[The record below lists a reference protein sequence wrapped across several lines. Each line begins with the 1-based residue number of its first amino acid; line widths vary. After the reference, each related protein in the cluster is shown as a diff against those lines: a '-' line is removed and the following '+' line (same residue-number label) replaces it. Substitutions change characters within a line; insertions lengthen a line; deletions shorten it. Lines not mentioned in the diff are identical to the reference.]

1 VSTISGVKNGGVI
14 AKFTRAG
21 YKIGQTYMTEKEG
34 RYCGNWYFGLS
45 AVPGVYHVDVVVTDQ
60 EDRVM
65 ALEDAATFVIL
76 D

>member
-1 VSTISGVKNGGVI
+1 
-14 AKFTRAG
+14 
-21 YKIGQTYMTEKEG
+21 MTEKEG

-45 AVPGVYHVDVVVTDQ
+45 APGVYHVDVIAA
-60 EDRVM
+60 DRDGREM